1 MKSKSDFVLRTMLF
15 VPAHKYE
22 LIEKAARSAADA
34 LVLDLED
41 SCQPDSNK
49 PLGRENIVKALHEDI
64 FGKKRIFVRINP
76 RQTGFMFD
84 DLCAVAIPQLDGFL
98 YPMAG
103 SKDDIVFF
111 DNILTEIEMSRGM
124 QIGKF
129 NVFPVIETG
138 EGVLNAQEIA
148 KASNRIVALGLGS
161 EDFATDIDCIRDNDN
176 VSIQI
181 PRQQIVFAAR
191 SVGAIPVDTPHI
203 NVHDLEGL
211 EKHIQQARMLGFGG
225 MQILHP
231 KEIELCHRY
240 YTPAED
246 AVNEAKELIQLFEA
260 AQCHNNGV
268 EIKNGKFV
276 SPPTYKRAVQ
286 MVENYERIREF
297 ENK

>member
-15 VPAHKYE
+15 VPAHKGDF
-22 LIEKAARSAADA
+22 IEKAAKSNADA

-49 PLGRENIVKALHEDI
+49 VIGRENIQKALNADI
-64 FGKKRIFVRINP
+64 FGKKKIFVRINP

-84 DLCAVAIPQLDGFL
+84 DLCAVAIPELDGFL

-111 DNILTEIEMSRGM
+111 DNMLTEIEMSRNLP
-124 QIGKF
+124 IGKF
-129 NVFPVIETG
+129 KLFPVIETG
-138 EGVLNAQEIA
+138 EGVLNAHEIA
-148 KASNRIVALGLGS
+148 MASERIVALGLGS
-161 EDFATDIDCIRDNDN
+161 EDFATDIDCIRDEDN

-181 PRQQIVFAAR
+181 PRQNIVFAAR
-191 SVGAIPVDTPHI
+191 SVGAIPVDTPHV

-211 EKHIQQARMLGFGG
+211 EKHIKQARTLGFGG

-231 KEIELCHRY
+231 KEIELCHKY
-240 YTPAED
+240 YTPSEE
-246 AVNEAKELIQLFEA
+246 EAQSAYELTQLYEEA
-260 AQCHNNGV
+260 QKHSDGV
-268 EIKNGKFV
+268 SIAKGRFV
-276 SPPTYKRAVQ
+276 SPPTYKRALQ
-286 MVENYERIREF
+286 LIENYERIKDF